1 MGGGDQHT
9 TSNSGPPKWALG
21 YYENSLD
28 RARQVAN
35 QPYQN
40 YNQSRVADFT
50 APQQMGFDAT
60 MNRALRGNPLN
71 RQAQNQLSQT
81 MGASSG
87 AVAAGFNP
95 YAGSNPYMQ
104 GMIDKSQQD
113 ITRGF
118 NNATQNTDAQFAR
131 AGAFGGSA
139 WQQQQENN
147 SRMLAEALAN
157 NSNSMRFQ
165 DYGLQS
171 QLGENAANRNMQA
184 QQFNVGTR
192 GQDLSRNL
200 SAIGM
205 APGLAQSDYFDI
217 NQLSGVGDRM
227 HQQNQGLLTDAY
239 GRFTDA
245 RDWNTR
251 GQNVMNSALGTVQGG
266 TSSQT
271 SGGGADS
278 FSQALGAA
286 LTLYALSGSDRRL
299 KTDIKKIGKTD
310 DGLNVYTYKYIW
322 GGPTQMGVMYD
333 EVKKVK
339 PNAAKMHPSGFG
351 VVNYGEL

>member
-1 MGGGDQHT
+1 MDSGPEQT
-9 TSNSGPPKWALG
+9 TTNSGPPSWAVPYFQNNLG
-21 YYENSLD
+21 
-28 RARQVAN
+28 RAQQIAD
-35 QPYQN
+35 QPFQN
-40 YNQSRVADFT
+40 YGQARVADFT

-60 MNRALRGNPLN
+60 MNRALMGNPLN
-71 RQAQNQLSQT
+71 RQAQGQLSQT

-87 AVAAGFNP
+87 LVAPGSNP

-131 AGAFGGSA
+131 SGAFGGSA
-139 WQQQQENN
+139 WQQQQDNN
-147 SRMLAEALAN
+147 ARTLGETLAN
-157 NSNSMRFQ
+157 SANNLRFQ

-171 QLGENAANRNMQA
+171 QLGENAANRGLQA

-217 NQLSGVGDRM
+217 NQLMGIGDRM
-227 HQQNQGLLTDAY
+227 QQQNQGLLGDAY

-245 RDWNTR
+245 RDWNLR
-251 GQNVMNSALGTVQGG
+251 GQNVMNNALGTITGG
-266 TSSQT
+266 TSTQT
-271 SGGGADS
+271 QPGADPL
-278 FSQALGAA
+278 SQILGAGLGIWA
-286 LTLYALSGSDRRL
+286 LSDRRL
-299 KTDIKKIGKTD
+299 KTDIKKVGQTD

-322 GGPTQMGVMYD
+322 GGPTQMGVMHD
-333 EVKKVK
+333 EVKRIN
-339 PNAAKMHPSGFG
+339 PSAAGTHPSGFG
-351 VVNYGEL
+351 MVNYGEL

>member
-1 MGGGDQHT
+1 MDGGDQRT
-9 TSNSGPPKWALG
+9 TTDSGPPKWATQ
-21 YYENSLD
+21 YYQNNLH
-28 RARQVAN
+28 RAQQVAN

-40 YNQSRVADFT
+40 YNQARVADFT

-71 RQAQNQLSQT
+71 QQAQNQLSQT

-87 AVAAGFNP
+87 NVTAGFNP

-147 SRMLAEALAN
+147 SRALAEALAN

-171 QLGENAANRNMQA
+171 QLGENAVNRNMQA

-192 GQDLSRNL
+192 GQDLNRNL

-227 HQQNQGLLTDAY
+227 QQQNQGLLTDAY

-245 RDWNTR
+245 RDWNMR

-266 TSSQT
+266 TSTQT
-271 SGGGADS
+271 SPGADPL
-278 FSQALGAA
+278 SQMLGIGLTAA
-286 LTLYALSGSDRRL
+286 QFSDRRL
-299 KTDIKKIGKTD
+299 KTDIKKVGKTD

-333 EVKKVK
+333 EVKQVK
-339 PNAAKMHPSGFG
+339 PNAVQTHESGFG
-351 VVNYGEL
+351 MVNYGEL

>member
-1 MGGGDQHT
+1 MD
-9 TSNSGPPKWALG
+9 SGPEQTVQDTGPPQWAVPYFQNNLT
-21 YYENSLD
+21 
-28 RARQVAN
+28 RAQQIAD
-35 QPYQN
+35 QPFQN
-40 YNQSRVADFT
+40 YGQARVADFT

-60 MNRALRGNPLN
+60 MNRALMGNPLN
-71 RQAQNQLSQT
+71 RQAQSQLSQN

-87 AVAAGFNP
+87 FVAPGSNP
-95 YAGSNPYMQ
+95 YFGSNPYMQ

-113 ITRGF
+113 IIRGF

-147 SRMLAEALAN
+147 SRVLGETLAN
-157 NSNSMRFQ
+157 NSNNMRFQ

-171 QLGENAANRNMQA
+171 QLGENAANRGLQA

-227 HQQNQGLLTDAY
+227 QQQNQGLLGDAY

-245 RDWNTR
+245 RDWNMR
-251 GQNVMNSALGTVQGG
+251 GQNVMNSALGTIQGG
-266 TSSQT
+266 RSTQT
-271 SGGGADS
+271 SPGADPL
-278 FSQALGAA
+278 SQLLGLG
-286 LTLYALSGSDRRL
+286 LTAYSLFPSDRRL
-299 KTDIKKIGKTD
+299 KTNIKKVGKTD

-333 EVKKVK
+333 EVKQVK
-339 PNAAKMHPSGFG
+339 PNAVQTHASGFG
-351 VVNYGEL
+351 MVNYGEL